1 MFLVYIQI
9 FKIERVEHSSA
20 LNKEK
25 SHKNGNEIAFFCLCL
40 STTNVVAPDSPSAG
54 SEASLEFVELL
65 LHDQHARCKSSPLSA
80 PWFPLCCLDCNIPS
94 SFFSFPDTVSDPQL
108 NLLQKQ
114 PHVEKFPLPHS
125 FATLCCTKENV
136 VLIPRVLNYISFT
149 LIISFGA
156 LAQASGDKEE
166 AEWHIPS
173 FTQNYPPI

>member
-1 MFLVYIQI
+1 MEMKQHFSASVSQPQMQWLQTLPALARKHLQSLSSSCFTISTHAASLLPSLLPGFRCVVSTVTFPPASSLFQI
-9 FKIERVEHSSA
+9 
-20 LNKEK
+20 
-25 SHKNGNEIAFFCLCL
+25 LCL
-40 STTNVVAPDSPSAG
+40 T
-54 SEASLEFVELL
+54 
-65 LHDQHARCKSSPLSA
+65 
-80 PWFPLCCLDCNIPS
+80 
-94 SFFSFPDTVSDPQL
+94 PQL